1 MYPLNTYHQSTVDEQ
16 TFEADFAG
24 GSTVFPHLT
33 SNIAKDKY
41 NTLRSTPYGNSL
53 TMEMAKAA
61 IDGESLGQNGNTDF
75 LAISFSSTD
84 YIGHA
89 FGPNS
94 VEIEDTYLRLDN
106 DLAALFSYLDNKV
119 GKGQY
124 TVFLS
129 ADHGAAHV
137 PAFLKEHKIPGG
149 SMTDQAVAT
158 TLNGALEKQFKIK
171 NAVLQVINYQIYLNR
186 NIPTADVKNVEQEVI
201 EQLLLM
207 PAIENAFL
215 LKELPNTPIIATLKT
230 ALTNGYNQKLSGDI
244 QFVFKPNWFDG
255 GSKGTTHGLWYPYN
269 SHIPLVWYGWGIK
282 KGHTNRETYMTDVSA
297 TLAALLHIQMP
308 NGCIGKVI
316 TEITE

>member
-1 MYPLNTYHQSTVDEQ
+1 MVKAWGKSAIQ
-16 TFEADFAG
+16 TFWRSA
-24 GSTVFPHLT
+24 SLLLIISVMHL
-33 SNIAKDKY
+33 DP
-41 NTLRSTPYGNSL
+41 TL
-53 TMEMAKAA
+53 
-61 IDGESLGQNGNTDF
+61 
-75 LAISFSSTD
+75 
-84 YIGHA
+84 
-89 FGPNS
+89 

-255 GSKGTTHGLWYPYN
+255 GSKGTTHGLWYPYD